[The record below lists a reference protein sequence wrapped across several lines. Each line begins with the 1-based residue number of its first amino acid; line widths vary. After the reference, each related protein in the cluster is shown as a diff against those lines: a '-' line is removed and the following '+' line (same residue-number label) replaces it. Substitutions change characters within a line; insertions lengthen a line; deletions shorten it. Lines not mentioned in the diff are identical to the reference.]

1 MAGELK
7 KILIIDD
14 EADICNF
21 SKKIL
26 ERTGKFQAVVTQDS
40 LDGINIAFS
49 DKPDLILLD
58 INMPQLDGGE
68 VAQQLSENP
77 LTSKIPIIF
86 ITALLKQEELDQE
99 GRVNKHFFLPK
110 PISPDVLIEKIEGIL
125 GMKTP

>member
-1 MAGELK
+1 MASEQK

-14 EADICNF
+14 EVDICDF

-26 ERTGKFQAVVTQDS
+26 ERTGKFRATVTQDS
-40 LDGINIAFS
+40 VDGINRARS

-68 VAQQLSENP
+68 VAQELSASP
-77 LTSKIPIIF
+77 LTSNIPIIF
-86 ITALLKQEELDQE
+86 ITALLKKEELDSE

-110 PISPDVLIEKIEGIL
+110 PIAPNELINKIEEIL
-125 GMKTP
+125 GMEKS

>member
-14 EADICNF
+14 EVDICDF

-26 ERTGKFQAVVTQDS
+26 ERTGKFQATATQDS
-40 LDGINIAFS
+40 VEGINMALS

-68 VAQQLSENP
+68 VAQQLSQSA
-77 LTSKIPIIF
+77 LTSNIPIVF
-86 ITALLKQEELDQE
+86 ITALLKKEELDPQ
-99 GRVNKHFFLPK
+99 GRINKHFFLPK
-110 PISPDVLIEKIEGIL
+110 PISPNELIDKIEEIL
-125 GMKTP
+125 GMKTS

>member
-1 MAGELK
+1 MAKELK

-14 EADICNF
+14 EVDICDF

-26 ERTGKFQAVVTQDS
+26 ERTGKFQATVTQDS
-40 LDGINIAFS
+40 LEGINIARS

-68 VAQQLSENP
+68 VAQQLSETP
-77 LTSKIPIIF
+77 LTSNIPIIF

-99 GRVNKHFFLPK
+99 GRVNKHYFMPK
-110 PISPDVLIEKIEGIL
+110 PISPDALIGKIEEIL
-125 GMKTP
+125 GMKAS

>member
-1 MAGELK
+1 MAGEFK

-21 SKKIL
+21 SKKVL
-26 ERTGKFQAVVTQDS
+26 ERTGKFQATVTQDS
-40 LDGINIAFS
+40 VAGINIARS
-49 DKPDLILLD
+49 EKPDLILLD

-68 VAQQLSENP
+68 VAQQLSDSP
-77 LTSKIPIIF
+77 LTSSIPIVF
-86 ITALLKQEELDQE
+86 ITALLTKEDLDPE

-110 PISPDVLIEKIEGIL
+110 PISPNELIDKIEAIL